1 MPDSTPIKGNGK
13 THTDF
18 NGLYISSLGLLC
30 YFPLL
35 SNPWIWL
42 HIFLSLCI
50 TEFYP
55 YSLALF
61 SFGCY
66 CGSNFLFVCLFK
78 KLFIYFYFKK
88 KKKEIN
94 CLHIWDLMT
103 PATGS
108 ILSLIDLGWRW
119 HSESLQR
126 IQLSHL
132 RFTGM
137 IGISPSPEPSHF
149 SPTLFPYSQHSS
161 QIQKRQLR
169 PLLCGKVEIC
179 ELMGTSVLG
188 SREYYLGHKQG

>member
-88 KKKEIN
+88 KKERNK
-94 CLHIWDLMT
+94 
-103 PATGS
+103 
-108 ILSLIDLGWRW
+108 LSAHLGP
-119 HSESLQR
+119 HD
-126 IQLSHL
+126 
-132 RFTGM
+132 
-137 IGISPSPEPSHF
+137 PSHWIHSVIDWPWLKMALGEPAAYSAF
-149 SPTLFPYSQHSS
+149 SSKIHRDDRDFPKPWAFPLLSYSLPLFPA
-161 QIQKRQLR
+161 
-169 PLLCGKVEIC
+169 
-179 ELMGTSVLG
+179 
-188 SREYYLGHKQG
+188 